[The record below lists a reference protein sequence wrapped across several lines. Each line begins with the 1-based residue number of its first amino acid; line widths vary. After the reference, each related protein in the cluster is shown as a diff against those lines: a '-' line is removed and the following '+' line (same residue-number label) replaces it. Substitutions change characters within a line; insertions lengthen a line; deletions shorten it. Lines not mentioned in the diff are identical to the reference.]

1 MKIYKFKDKYVVY
14 LPFEVIK
21 QLGLKGEEEVDF
33 FKFSEKAFLFAKK
46 EDITNLLMGTKSS
59 ISAGPAPVSQ
69 AESRSVSITQDE
81 IVVLK
86 KLDTLRYSNRTPTN
100 VSKILNEGEKKILQ
114 GLINKKVVLVYKDK
128 KDSPYSIAKNVYD
141 QFLMRK
147 KELIKPAQ
155 QAKSSVQPV
164 AKVQVVQKVAATPI
178 KIIENEN
185 VNKLETD
192 GFVVLP
198 TETEASSLSLALEDS
213 IRSGK
218 VLGIRAFNK
227 KFYIVL
233 RAFFDKNSG
242 KVIKELKEGPKSVS
256 EMVKATGL
264 NEDGIRAMLYL
275 LSEQGDVSERR
286 KDTFTLI

>member
-1 MKIYKFKDKYVVY
+1 LKIYKFKDKYVVY